1 MARYHPFFE
10 KVGFRYLFDT
20 ASGRPVLFYPLTEE
34 AEAHLERFLREDP
47 YAKAHGGRLYKPRF
61 GRVPGLP
68 GPIRL
73 RGVHKAYR
81 SHLDLEGLSREVQ
94 EALLAFGVK
103 ARVVERAV
111 LRGRAWRSPREASW
125 SWRGRAGR
133 GRPPS

>member
-1 MARYHPFFE
+1 MTTPDFSSGVAYVRGEYLPISQASIPMTDWGFLRSDATYDVVTVWEGSFF
-10 KVGFRYLFDT
+10 RL
-20 ASGRPVLFYPLTEE
+20 
-34 AEAHLERFLREDP
+34 EAHLERFLREDP

-94 EALLAFGVK
+94 EAQQNTRMEHLQALKNTSMKSACHK
-103 ARVVERAV
+103 
-111 LRGRAWRSPREASW
+111 
-125 SWRGRAGR
+125 
-133 GRPPS
+133 